1 MEGIEFSVTK
11 PSSFS
16 DLVSCDHRCAPPI
29 ELVVQARLD
38 DVKALGLADRDRHV
52 ECPDGRT
59 QSTDSVPIARSKIE
73 VVIFNEGRPIRRERI
88 FYACAE
94 CPSGPRLALA
104 KTRDT
109 AGATKVRESSG
120 SRSRHGAVAFLPSP
134 TTFRVDQ
141 SAIDRCTD
149 ATRDAAKALYLVI
162 AAKTKAK
169 EPSRIEATT
178 TTVDISPMSV
188 AIPLVAVGTAEAL
201 RAIQSDDQ
209 MANRFSPFPLPVWRD
224 GDEYLRLLSSLEALL
239 PLRRPSQLAE
249 LPLAG
254 RILTASEGVLG
265 EIVTL
270 VTMGAAVAVTSG
282 EEAITEYVLD
292 RTGFVAPS
300 RRKRIAV

>member
-1 MEGIEFSVTK
+1 MRLLRATGVRILIIDEVHNLLSGAAGQQRRF
-11 PSSFS
+11 
-16 DLVSCDHRCAPPI
+16 LNLLRWLGN
-29 ELVVQARLD
+29 ELQ
-38 DVKALGLADRDRHV
+38 
-52 ECPDGRT
+52 
-59 QSTDSVPIARSKIE
+59 
-73 VVIFNEGRPIRRERI
+73 
-88 FYACAE
+88 
-94 CPSGPRLALA
+94 
-104 KTRDT
+104 
-109 AGATKVRESSG
+109 
-120 SRSRHGAVAFLPSP
+120 
-134 TTFRVDQ
+134 
-141 SAIDRCTD
+141 
-149 ATRDAAKALYLVI
+149 
-162 AAKTKAK
+162 
-169 EPSRIEATT
+169 
-178 TTVDISPMSV
+178 
-188 AIPLVAVGTAEAL
+188 IPLVAVGTAEAL

>member
-1 MEGIEFSVTK
+1 MADYAHLHPSV
-11 PSSFS
+11 
-16 DLVSCDHRCAPPI
+16 A
-29 ELVVQARLD
+29 A
-38 DVKALGLADRDRHV
+38 LAD
-52 ECPDGRT
+52 EPD
-59 QSTDSVPIARSKIE
+59 
-73 VVIFNEGRPIRRERI
+73 
-88 FYACAE
+88 
-94 CPSGPRLALA
+94 
-104 KTRDT
+104 
-109 AGATKVRESSG
+109 
-120 SRSRHGAVAFLPSP
+120 
-134 TTFRVDQ
+134 
-141 SAIDRCTD
+141 D
-149 ATRDAAKALYLVI
+149 ATRIKRIRTDRWIGYGQAERALAALEDLLTFPKRMRMPNLLLVGPTNNG
-162 AAKTKAK
+162 KTMITEKFRRAHPAR
-169 EPSRIEATT
+169 EAATT
-178 TTVDISPMSV
+178 ETGTAELPVLRVQMPPAPNERRFFS
-188 AIPLVAVGTAEAL
+188 AILEALGAPDRPSDHLLIKQDLAMRLLRATGVRILIIDEVHNLLSGAAGQQRRFLNLLRWLGNELQTPLVAVGTAEAL

-239 PLRRPSQLAE
+239 PLRRPSRLAE